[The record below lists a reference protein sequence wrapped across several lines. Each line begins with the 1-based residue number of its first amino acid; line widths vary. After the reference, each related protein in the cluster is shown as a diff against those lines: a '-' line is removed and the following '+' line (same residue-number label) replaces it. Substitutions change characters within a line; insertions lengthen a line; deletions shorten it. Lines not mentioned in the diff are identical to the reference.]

1 MAMWGDAAGP
11 VAGRSHRGGSHPLLR
26 LWAISTTLFFCLCAV
41 WSWVMPIGS
50 ANDESAQLVKAASVV
65 RGQIV
70 GQPLTPMSLAETT
83 RSDQVAFKGCTTYFA
98 SARRCSAALTV
109 VAVPSSFGT
118 FSIPECFIFQQVSA
132 RCGTGLR
139 GSGRTVKATTYVGRY
154 PPLYYAIVGLPS
166 LLSSTDTGVYM
177 MRLVSG
183 LVSAIFLGL
192 ALALAAFWSR
202 SRLLVAAVAVAAS
215 AMVLIFGS
223 AVNPSGLECAT
234 AICVWTGGLVLVLDH
249 ADHPP
254 RSLVAGTAVAA
265 SVMVLMRGLSPFWL
279 ALIAVS
285 LVAVAPHAVATLLR
299 WTRVRVAVGVT
310 GLVGAVAAGY
320 ILWAHALSV
329 YPIGT
334 PVPATDSELTI
345 VHVALGKSWAVVQEL
360 AGAFGG
366 SETSPPDVV
375 LALWMAA
382 AAIVVAAG
390 LLLSHRRYAVVLLA
404 LITGAIVLPTALMVS
419 QARVVGVVWQARDG
433 FPLYA
438 GVFLVAGAVAF
449 RRPEEATTE
458 RHGRWDEPRIA
469 LRMTAV
475 LAVCVSAAQLV
486 DLLWALRRYTVG
498 LGGPLLN
505 FFGHVAGG
513 WSPPVPALMLALI
526 AVVVT
531 IAYGWWLV
539 HLSRRST
546 RTRPDDPT
554 TGPSGVA
561 ATLSSEGALGV

>member
-1 MAMWGDAAGP
+1 
-11 VAGRSHRGGSHPLLR
+11 
-26 LWAISTTLFFCLCAV
+26 
-41 WSWVMPIGS
+41 
-50 ANDESAQLVKAASVV
+50 
-65 RGQIV
+65 
-70 GQPLTPMSLAETT
+70 
-83 RSDQVAFKGCTTYFA
+83 
-98 SARRCSAALTV
+98 
-109 VAVPSSFGT
+109 
-118 FSIPECFIFQQVSA
+118 
-132 RCGTGLR
+132 
-139 GSGRTVKATTYVGRY
+139 
-154 PPLYYAIVGLPS
+154 
-166 LLSSTDTGVYM
+166 
-177 MRLVSG
+177 
-183 LVSAIFLGL
+183 
-192 ALALAAFWSR
+192 
-202 SRLLVAAVAVAAS
+202 
-215 AMVLIFGS
+215 
-223 AVNPSGLECAT
+223 
-234 AICVWTGGLVLVLDH
+234 
-249 ADHPP
+249 
-254 RSLVAGTAVAA
+254 
-265 SVMVLMRGLSPFWL
+265 MVLMRGLSPFWL

-345 VHVALGKSWAVVQEL
+345 VH
-360 AGAFGG
+360 
-366 SETSPPDVV
+366 VV

-498 LGGPLLN
+498 LGG
-505 FFGHVAGG
+505 
-513 WSPPVPALMLALI
+513 LI